1 MAGGETT
8 KVNDIVLPAPD
19 REGRACCLQVLPGS
33 TQVPMEGE
41 LIKMQEALPLFP
53 IHSLTET
60 RHKQRRETNQG
71 RILPVLSPTRVRS
84 LPHPSGVAS
93 WHSSLP
99 PVASAP
105 EKVPHRTAH
114 AVDEEE
120 KETLQNN
127 KETAWRRRN
136 KT

>member
-1 MAGGETT
+1 
-8 KVNDIVLPAPD
+8 
-19 REGRACCLQVLPGS
+19 
-33 TQVPMEGE
+33 MEGE
-41 LIKMQEALPLFP
+41 LIKMQEAFPLFP
-53 IHSLTET
+53 IHSLAET
-60 RHKQRRETNQG
+60 RHRQWRETNQG
-71 RILPVLSPTRVRS
+71 RILPLLSPTRVRS
-84 LPHPSGVAS
+84 PPPSVWGHFLAL
-93 WHSSLP
+93 SLP

-105 EKVPHRTAH
+105 QKLPHRTAH